1 MKPSTLHR
9 VSISK
14 ISSLFLAFVLS
25 AFAVPSMAQIPQRT
39 VSVTGSAEVKVV
51 PDTVIVSLTAS
62 NRGENLLKTQN
73 ENDAVVKQYLRFLR
87 KQLKVKSQ
95 YVQTDHHR
103 VSPEYYYCSG
113 QQRNS
118 ADCDPLKVRF
128 YTVTKS
134 IQVRLVDPSKYETV
148 IRKAFEMGVTRINGV
163 QFVSTELRKHRD
175 EARKLA
181 TIAAKDKAKA
191 AADALGM
198 KLLKPISINL
208 TENRWGGSRSMTN
221 NTVQNRVSLQSSG
234 ADSDGLALGQI
245 SISAEV
251 RVSFEME

>member
-1 MKPSTLHR
+1 MKPAPSYR
-9 VSISK
+9 FSIFKAS
-14 ISSLFLAFVLS
+14 SSLLVFALS
-25 AFAVPSMAQIPQRT
+25 TFAGSSMAQTPQRT

-51 PDTVIVSLTAS
+51 PDTVVVSLTAS

-73 ENDAVVKQYLRFLR
+73 ENDAVVKRYLRFLR
-87 KQLKVKSQ
+87 KQLKVKSK

-103 VSPEYYYCSG
+103 VSPDYYYCSG

-134 IQVRLVDPSKYETV
+134 IQVRLVDPSRYETV

-191 AADALGM
+191 AANTLGM
-198 KLLKPISINL
+198 KLLKPISMTV
-208 TENRWGGSRSMTN
+208 TENRWGEHRSMTN
-221 NTVQNRVSLQSSG
+221 NTVQNRISLQSSG